1 MKRRSSL
8 KAIAA
13 PTGGQMRHP
22 REDYSRI
29 ILLPIL
35 VILIFLVVDAEA
47 QEKPPCGEWDADH
60 VNWVR
65 CEPKP
70 VNDLEFALYAT
81 ALWAATA
88 LDIEST
94 RRTLDTCS
102 TCREGN
108 PLFGSDPSRAKMWV
122 IMGGIN
128 TSVTYL
134 SYRLK
139 KKGKKW
145 WMLPLIAPTAS
156 HGIAATWNFKLG
168 GDQ

>member
-13 PTGGQMRHP
+13 PTGGQMRHS

-47 QEKPPCGEWDADH
+47 QEKTPCGEWDADH

-102 TCREGN
+102 TPAGRGTRYSVPTPQGPRC
-108 PLFGSDPSRAKMWV
+108 GSLWAALTLAAISHRWD
-122 IMGGIN
+122 
-128 TSVTYL
+128 
-134 SYRLK
+134 LK
-139 KKGKKW
+139 RPPC
-145 WMLPLIAPTAS
+145 LV
-156 HGIAATWNFKLG
+156 
-168 GDQ
+168 